1 MRSSLRMK
9 EKKTIHDQKRYT
21 KYNQGFFACLNKIT
35 INVGFASYSTFQ
47 EIIQIMEAY

>member
-9 EKKTIHDQKRYT
+9 EKKQFTIRKDTLNTIKV
-21 KYNQGFFACLNKIT
+21 FFACLNKIT